1 MDSTIKVLP
10 PHLANLIAAGEV
22 VQRPASVVKELVENA
37 IDAGA
42 TKVQVVILGGGRT
55 LIQVID
61 NGRGMSADEAT
72 LCFERHATSKLQSE
86 EDLHRIL
93 TFGFRGEALP
103 SIASVAKVTL
113 KTKRA
118 ADELATTVVMEAG
131 QLVETRSAAAPDG
144 TNIMVRDLFYNIPAR
159 RKFLK
164 SDNVELRH
172 ITDEFIRVALRSK
185 DVALKLT
192 VDEKVLYD
200 LRPAISEK
208 ARLRDIFGESIIA
221 SLVDISSES
230 EVVNIHG
237 FISLP
242 EGARKTG
249 YRQFMFAG
257 GRYFRSAYF
266 HKAILQSFENLIPD
280 GSQPSYCLFFD
291 IDPSKIDV
299 NIHPSKIEIKFE
311 DESLIYNILAAAVRQ
326 TVGVGALSGTIDFS
340 LSSEIEMPAI
350 DKSFAAYEPSEPTL
364 KVSSTYNPFSYGG
377 TPGGYSH
384 EPRQDYSALFPT
396 VGQEGFPEAG
406 GLSDYHAPYGDSPA
420 PYGDNF
426 KSNSGITGTFID
438 PAAAPSQ
445 GRCLVFDS
453 GRSFA
458 TVHNDKLLVI
468 NTFRAYKRVFYDSCF
483 DALKA
488 RAAESQPLIFPLI
501 ISMSPAE
508 MLAVSAYSADLKR
521 VGVEANFNYEDNFV
535 EITAK
540 PYSLTDSYVRDL
552 VEALKE
558 EDASFDDALC
568 SSLAL
573 KMADSAALKAVNSA
587 KMSLGGFSEAAAQ
600 DLLLNLFASSDPEKD
615 PSGNVIIT
623 NVKTD

>member
-221 SLVDISSES
+221 SLVDITSES

-396 VGQEGFPEAG
+396 VGGTEGFPEAG
-406 GLSDYHAPYGDSPA
+406 AGSNGRGGLSDYPA
-420 PYGDNF
+420 PYGD
-426 KSNSGITGTFID
+426 
-438 PAAAPSQ
+438 AAPSQ
-445 GRCLVFDS
+445 GQCLVFDS

-540 PYSLTDSYVRDL
+540 PFSLTDSYVRDL

-558 EDASFDDALC
+558 EDASFDEALC

-623 NVKTD
+623 KVKTD